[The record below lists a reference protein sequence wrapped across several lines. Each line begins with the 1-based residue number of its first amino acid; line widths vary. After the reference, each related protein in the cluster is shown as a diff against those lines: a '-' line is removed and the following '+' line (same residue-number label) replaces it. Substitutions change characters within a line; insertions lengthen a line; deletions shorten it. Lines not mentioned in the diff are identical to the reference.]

1 MSPTNLNTFISR
13 LRSYITS
20 SINTNQFNDNREEIS
35 LRRKYERNYA
45 SAICGMFAIAT
56 LVVSLFDYR
65 WFWLNGGICNLK
77 YIGLNMFFSMGKLF
91 VIQTPVP
98 WDTSAPINDIY
109 EFKPNNYM
117 ALIGCI
123 DRRSLI
129 TLRLMITFICLA
141 IISSTIGFLLDA
153 LGPMKYSLK
162 FMRRHAF
169 WYILSV
175 IGLCF
180 YVSELIYDIQ
190 DKTRLKFG
198 KKIEVQ
204 FDIAYYLLV
213 ISNVLLLLA
222 ITFALFKKYPT
233 HDEEDVERLIDNWS
247 RREQPLFIE
256 RSLPAVI
263 STIPNNNEPPPD
275 YYSDEDFLVF
285 NQAIADYLVSNGYTV
300 SCKEFCREANISI
313 NENSEKKDQLEKKW
327 TSVIRLQKK
336 VMDLELKLQ
345 EALQEVTT
353 GGPTREKRSPGEWI
367 PRPPE
372 KFELKGHRDT
382 VTRVVFH
389 PTFDLIASAS
399 EDATIKIWDYD
410 SGEHERTL
418 KGHTAPVQDI
428 AFDHTGKW
436 LVSCSADMSVRLWDF
451 QTYHCVKTMHGHDHN
466 VSSVTFTPSGDHII
480 SGSRDK
486 TIKIWEVSTAFCIKT
501 LIGHREWVR
510 MVRVYQDGTLIAS
523 SSVDHNIRIWS
534 LPSGEC
540 KGELRGHDN
549 VVECIAWAPDSAGS
563 NISEPIPNGGIETP
577 IRSGPY
583 LVSGARDKTIRMW
596 DVTNGLCL
604 FILTGHDNWV
614 RGLLFHPGGKYI
626 LSCSDDK
633 TLRVWDIK
641 NKRNTKT
648 IDAHTHFCTSLDMH
662 RTKPYVIT
670 GSVDTSVKVWECR

>member
-1 MSPTNLNTFISR
+1 M
-13 LRSYITS
+13 
-20 SINTNQFNDNREEIS
+20 
-35 LRRKYERNYA
+35 
-45 SAICGMFAIAT
+45 
-56 LVVSLFDYR
+56 V
-65 WFWLNGGICNLK
+65 
-77 YIGLNMFFSMGKLF
+77 
-91 VIQTPVP
+91 
-98 WDTSAPINDIY
+98 
-109 EFKPNNYM
+109 
-117 ALIGCI
+117 
-123 DRRSLI
+123 
-129 TLRLMITFICLA
+129 
-141 IISSTIGFLLDA
+141 
-153 LGPMKYSLK
+153 
-162 FMRRHAF
+162 
-169 WYILSV
+169 LSEKQKH
-175 IGLCF
+175 
-180 YVSELIYDIQ
+180 EL
-190 DKTRLKFG
+190 
-198 KKIEVQ
+198 
-204 FDIAYYLLV
+204 
-213 ISNVLLLLA
+213 
-222 ITFALFKKYPT
+222 
-233 HDEEDVERLIDNWS
+233 
-247 RREQPLFIE
+247 
-256 RSLPAVI
+256 
-263 STIPNNNEPPPD
+263 
-275 YYSDEDFLVF
+275 

>member
-175 IGLCF
+175 FLCVIVIGLCF

-247 RREQPLFIE
+247 RREQALFIE

-275 YYSDEDFLVF
+275 YYSDEDFLV
-285 NQAIADYLVSNGYTV
+285 L
-300 SCKEFCREANISI
+300 
-313 NENSEKKDQLEKKW
+313 
-327 TSVIRLQKK
+327 
-336 VMDLELKLQ
+336 
-345 EALQEVTT
+345 
-353 GGPTREKRSPGEWI
+353 
-367 PRPPE
+367 
-372 KFELKGHRDT
+372 
-382 VTRVVFH
+382 
-389 PTFDLIASAS
+389 
-399 EDATIKIWDYD
+399 
-410 SGEHERTL
+410 
-418 KGHTAPVQDI
+418 
-428 AFDHTGKW
+428 
-436 LVSCSADMSVRLWDF
+436 
-451 QTYHCVKTMHGHDHN
+451 
-466 VSSVTFTPSGDHII
+466 
-480 SGSRDK
+480 
-486 TIKIWEVSTAFCIKT
+486 
-501 LIGHREWVR
+501 
-510 MVRVYQDGTLIAS
+510 
-523 SSVDHNIRIWS
+523 
-534 LPSGEC
+534 
-540 KGELRGHDN
+540 
-549 VVECIAWAPDSAGS
+549 
-563 NISEPIPNGGIETP
+563 
-577 IRSGPY
+577 
-583 LVSGARDKTIRMW
+583 
-596 DVTNGLCL
+596 
-604 FILTGHDNWV
+604 
-614 RGLLFHPGGKYI
+614 
-626 LSCSDDK
+626 
-633 TLRVWDIK
+633 
-641 NKRNTKT
+641 
-648 IDAHTHFCTSLDMH
+648 
-662 RTKPYVIT
+662 
-670 GSVDTSVKVWECR
+670 